1 MGVNWE
7 LTGNRMGIGFVKK
20 SYNCKGIGKMAK
32 KRWLLPRHFYNSIG

>member
-20 SYNCKGIGKMAK
+20 SYNCKGYRKNGEEA
-32 KRWLLPRHFYNSIG
+32 LVASSPFL